1 MTHVAHVGG
10 VQLGAGAVGQAL
22 PLLPLQGGVPLPQ
35 VGRSPWRGGG
45 EAEQGLDRG
54 GRTMQ
59 TAYRLE
65 RSHALIVTQ
74 QDTDVWSK
82 HGMPP
87 KYDKT

>member
-1 MTHVAHVGG
+1 
-10 VQLGAGAVGQAL
+10 
-22 PLLPLQGGVPLPQ
+22 
-35 VGRSPWRGGG
+35 
-45 EAEQGLDRG
+45 
-54 GRTMQ
+54 MQ

-87 KYDKT
+87 EYDKT